1 MIYTLN
7 EIYEIKN
14 SLSTLSLPK
23 EIFLALQKIEKDIGF
38 RTPPENIRY
47 NTTNTSTSTSSSS
60 STNDFVRKSYSNT
73 NANHNISSSN
83 SGSFSRN
90 HRNGNGSNMNKSN
103 FPTRNNSHSSPSD
116 ELSWENVR
124 NFKTTK
130 MEKKEGVEKQMN
142 DIRICL
148 NKISNKN
155 YDTQQELIMNYII
168 EMENTN
174 KEEFDKNIP
183 TIAQS
188 IFEVASTNKFYSEV
202 YAKLYKTLLSKYPI
216 FMDILNDFLEKY
228 KTSLDEIKTADQNEN
243 YDLFCVYN
251 KENDKR
257 KACTIFWMHMM
268 KLEILSISDMIH
280 VMKLVLQ
287 KIETNMEIAGKLNEV
302 EELTE
307 LLFLFLQEG
316 YVFITERSG
325 PGSEEDWTNNI
336 ETIQKIAKY
345 KIKDKKTFSSRVLFK
360 FMDMI
365 SFIEKTKK

>member
-1 MIYTLN
+1 
-7 EIYEIKN
+7 
-14 SLSTLSLPK
+14 
-23 EIFLALQKIEKDIGF
+23 
-38 RTPPENIRY
+38 
-47 NTTNTSTSTSSSS
+47 
-60 STNDFVRKSYSNT
+60 
-73 NANHNISSSN
+73 
-83 SGSFSRN
+83 
-90 HRNGNGSNMNKSN
+90 
-103 FPTRNNSHSSPSD
+103 
-116 ELSWENVR
+116 
-124 NFKTTK
+124 

-174 KEEFDKNIP
+174 KEEFDQNIP

-202 YAKLYKTLLSKYPI
+202 YAKLYKSLLSKYPI
-216 FMDILNDFLEKY
+216 FMDILNDFLGKY

-243 YDLFCVYN
+243 YDLFCLYN

-268 KLEILSISDMIH
+268 KSEILSISDMIH
-280 VMKLVLQ
+280 VMKLVLD
-287 KIETNMEIAGKLNEV
+287 KIEENMEITGKLNEV

-316 YVFITERSG
+316 YVFITDRT
-325 PGSEEDWTNNI
+325 GSCSCSVIGTEEDWKKNI
-336 ETIQKIAKY
+336 ETIHKIAKY
-345 KIKDKKTFSSRVLFK
+345 KIKDKKSFSSRVLFK

-365 SFIEKTKK
+365 SFIEKTKKY

>member
-14 SLSTLSLPK
+14 RLENLSTISLPK
-23 EIFLALQKIEKDIGF
+23 DIFLALQKIEKDIGF

-47 NTTNTSTSTSSSS
+47 NNINTSSSTS
-60 STNDFVRKSYSNT
+60 ANDFVRKPYTNT
-73 NANHNISSSN
+73 NSNHTGPNSN
-83 SGSFSRN
+83 SFSRN
-90 HRNGNGSNMNKSN
+90 PRNGTGSNINKSN
-103 FPTRNNSHSSPSD
+103 FPTRNNNHPSPSD
-116 ELSWENVR
+116 DLSWENVR

-130 MEKKEGVEKQMN
+130 IEKKEGVEKQMN

-174 KEEFDKNIP
+174 KEEFDQNIP

-243 YDLFCVYN
+243 YDLFCLYN

-268 KLEILSISDMIH
+268 KLEILSVSNMIH
-280 VMKLVLQ
+280 VMKLVLD
-287 KIETNMEIAGKLNEV
+287 KIEENMEIPGKLNEV

-307 LLFLFLQEG
+307 LLFLLLQEG
-316 YVFITERSG
+316 YLFITERSG
-325 PGSEEDWTNNI
+325 SESVDWNTNI

>member
-1 MIYTLN
+1 MIYSLN

-23 EIFLALQKIEKDIGF
+23 EIFQALQKIEKDIGF
-38 RTPPENIRY
+38 RTPPENIRFN
-47 NTTNTSTSTSSSS
+47 NTNTNTSGS
-60 STNDFVRKSYSNT
+60 NDFVRKPFINSNT
-73 NANHNISSSN
+73 TSSSSN
-83 SGSFSRN
+83 TGSFSRN
-90 HRNGNGSNMNKSN
+90 FRNGSGSGSSTNKSN
-103 FPTRNNSHSSPSD
+103 FATRNSGSSSTNHPSD
-116 ELSWENVR
+116 DLSWENVR

-130 MEKKEGVEKQMN
+130 IEKKEGVEKQMN

-216 FMDILNDFLEKY
+216 FMEILNDFLEKY
-228 KTSLDEIKTADQNEN
+228 KTSLDEIRTADQNEN

-280 VMKLVLQ
+280 VMKLVLG
-287 KIETNMEIAGKLNEV
+287 KIEENMEITGKLNEV

-316 YVFITERSG
+316 YVFITER
-325 PGSEEDWTNNI
+325 PGSGWTNNI